1 MSEVDQRLEQLT
13 LEALESAK
21 QGRWGEVTAA
31 YARRSQGGGLGQVST
46 ETAQKLLTWDKWI
59 VERVKHAQG
68 ALQQQILDTQS
79 QRRKL
84 AGMRR
89 QYGSQSSSVGSLH
102 HLQTI

>member
-1 MSEVDQRLEQLT
+1 MSEVDQRLEQMT

-21 QGRWGEVTAA
+21 QGRWGQVRAA
-31 YARRSQGGGLGQVST
+31 YTQRSQDGGLGQVST
-46 ETAQKLLTWDKWI
+46 ETAQKLLAWDMWI
-59 VERVKHAQG
+59 VERVKHAQS
-68 ALQQQILDTQS
+68 ALQQQILDTQG

-89 QYGSQSSSVGSLH
+89 QFGSQSSSVGSLH